1 VERVR
6 TDEPWCFPDDWWGRV
21 GVGSV
26 KLRVVSTLP
35 VVTAPGTQSVHS
47 KDDVGARTE
56 LAQPDRLRSSTRSR
70 QLLGVG
76 VVAAV
81 LLLQAVS
88 QYLSGYER
96 ARVVAHLAFIGT
108 EMPVIALALSATYG
122 GAIRRTLRPF
132 HALMACVLVAGA
144 LGVLFGAALF
154 WIAQVYPN
162 VILHPG
168 HTPNLPRSLLYGFT
182 YAQVQAGLWTLAFV
196 LPFAIDDA
204 RMRGLE
210 AEQLRSAA
218 ELARL
223 RANLEPHFL
232 LNTLNAIAG
241 LVTEDPREARKLLAC
256 LGDLLRDA
264 LRDDDE
270 MQTVDEQIA
279 WLRRYAAILQAR
291 HGDALR
297 FEWKIAPEA
306 RGALLPRLLLQPLV
320 ENAVKHGAL
329 ARRGGGVV
337 IVSAEAPKD
346 PPGIVCTVEDNGP
359 GPSDAEVRSGAFGLH
374 AVRKRLELR
383 YAGATLRL
391 ERSDSR
397 TRSIVTLPSESPVLD
412 GRGASAR

>member
-1 VERVR
+1 VY
-6 TDEPWCFPDDWWGRV
+6 
-21 GVGSV
+21 
-26 KLRVVSTLP
+26 VSTLP
-35 VVTAPGTQSVHS
+35 AFVKPS
-47 KDDVGARTE
+47 ARAIEPHRDET
-56 LAQPDRLRSSTRSR
+56 LTVASPAARSTRNR

-76 VVAAV
+76 VLAAV
-81 LLLQAVS
+81 MLLQAVS
-88 QYLSGYER
+88 QVLSGYER
-96 ARVVAHLAFIGT
+96 ARVLAHLAFISM
-108 EMPVIALALSATYG
+108 EMPVIAVALSATYG
-122 GAIRRTLRPF
+122 GMLRRKLSAFR
-132 HALMACVLVAGA
+132 ALMTCVLVAGA

-162 VILHPG
+162 VMLHPG
-168 HTPNLPRSLLYGFT
+168 RTPNLPRSLLYGFT

-241 LVTEDPREARKLLAC
+241 LVTEDPREARKLIAC

-270 MQTVDEQIA
+270 MQPLEEQIA

-291 HGDALR
+291 HGDALQ
-297 FEWKIAPEA
+297 FEWRIAPET

-329 ARRGGGVV
+329 GRRGGGVV
-337 IVSAEAPKD
+337 IVSTEVAAK
-346 PPGIVCTVEDNGP
+346 PPAIVCTVEDNGP
-359 GPSDAEVRSGAFGLH
+359 GAADKEVRLGAFGLH

-383 YAGATLRL
+383 YTNATLKL
-391 ERSDSR
+391 ESSANG
-397 TRSIVTLPSESPVLD
+397 TRSIVTLPRETLASNERASERLQ
-412 GRGASAR
+412 

>member
-1 VERVR
+1 
-6 TDEPWCFPDDWWGRV
+6 
-21 GVGSV
+21 
-26 KLRVVSTLP
+26 
-35 VVTAPGTQSVHS
+35 
-47 KDDVGARTE
+47 
-56 LAQPDRLRSSTRSR
+56 
-70 QLLGVG
+70 

-96 ARVVAHLAFIGT
+96 ARVFAHLAFIAA
-108 EMPVIALALSATYG
+108 EMPVIALALSATYR
-122 GAIRRTLRPF
+122 GALRRKLRPF
-132 HALMACVLVAGA
+132 HSLMACVLVAGA
-144 LGVLFGAALF
+144 LGVCFGAALYL
-154 WIAQVYPN
+154 IAQVYPI
-162 VILHPG
+162 VLLHAGKAP
-168 HTPNLPRSLLYGFT
+168 TLPRSLLYGFT

-196 LPFAIDDA
+196 LPLAIDDA
-204 RMRGLE
+204 RMRALE

-241 LVTEDPREARKLLAC
+241 LVTEDPREARKLIAC

-270 MQTVDEQIA
+270 MQTVEEQIA

-297 FEWKIAPEA
+297 FDWKIQPEA

-329 ARRGGGVV
+329 ARRGGGIVT
-337 IVSAEAPKD
+337 VSAETVRE
-346 PPGIVCTVEDNGP
+346 PPGIVCTIEDNGP
-359 GPSDAEVRSGAFGLH
+359 GLSDAEVRSGAFGLH
-374 AVRKRLELR
+374 AVRKRLEIR
-383 YAGATLRL
+383 YAGATLKL
-391 ERSDSR
+391 ECSDAG
-397 TRSIVTLPSESPVLD
+397 TRSVVTMPRESLA
-412 GRGASAR
+412 GAK

>member
-1 VERVR
+1 MSILPAFGNPTATASPSRQEVA
-6 TDEPWCFPDDWWGRV
+6 TK
-21 GVGSV
+21 SV
-26 KLRVVSTLP
+26 L
-35 VVTAPGTQSVHS
+35 A
-47 KDDVGARTE
+47 GAR
-56 LAQPDRLRSSTRSR
+56 STRSR

-81 LLLQAVS
+81 MLLQAAS

-96 ARVVAHLAFIGT
+96 ARVLAHLAFIAT
-108 EMPVIALALSATYG
+108 EMPVIALALSATYA
-122 GAIRRTLRPF
+122 GAIRRKLRPF
-132 HALMACVLVAGA
+132 RALMACVLVAGA
-144 LGVLFGAALF
+144 LGVVFGAALF
-154 WIAQVYPN
+154 CIARVYPII
-162 VILHPG
+162 VLHPG
-168 HTPNLPRSLLYGFT
+168 RTPNLPRSLLYGFT
-182 YAQVQAGLWTLAFV
+182 YAQVLAGLWTLAFV

-241 LVTEDPREARKLLAC
+241 LVTEDPREARKLIAC

-270 MQTVDEQIA
+270 MQTLEEQVA

-297 FEWKIAPEA
+297 FEWRIAPEA

-329 ARRGGGVV
+329 GRRDGGLV
-337 IVSAEAPKD
+337 IVSAEVATS
-346 PPGIVCTVEDNGP
+346 PPRIICTVEDNGP
-359 GPSDAEVRSGAFGLH
+359 GPAEAGVRSGAFGLH

-383 YAGATLRL
+383 YTSATLKL
-391 ERSDSR
+391 ESSPQG
-397 TRSIVTLPSESPVLD
+397 TRSVVTLPREALSKP
-412 GRGASAR
+412 GRGAEALL

>member
-1 VERVR
+1 M
-6 TDEPWCFPDDWWGRV
+6 
-21 GVGSV
+21 
-26 KLRVVSTLP
+26 
-35 VVTAPGTQSVHS
+35 
-47 KDDVGARTE
+47 
-56 LAQPDRLRSSTRSR
+56 
-70 QLLGVG
+70 
-76 VVAAV
+76 
-81 LLLQAVS
+81 LLQAVS

-96 ARVVAHLAFIGT
+96 VRVVDHLLFVSA
-108 EMPVIALALSATYG
+108 EMPVIAVALSATYG
-122 GAIRRTLRPF
+122 GAMRRKLRAF
-132 HALMACVLVAGA
+132 QALMACVLVAGA
-144 LGVLFGAALF
+144 LGVIFGALLF

-162 VILHPG
+162 VMLHPG
-168 HTPNLPRSLLYGFT
+168 RTPNLPRSVLYGFT
-182 YAQVQAGLWTLAFV
+182 YAQMQAGLWTLAFV

-241 LVTEDPREARKLLAC
+241 LVTEDPREARTLIAC

-270 MQTVDEQIA
+270 LQSLEEQVA

-329 ARRGGGVV
+329 CRRGGGIVV
-337 IVSAEAPKD
+337 ISAELTTKPA
-346 PPGIVCTVEDNGP
+346 GIVCTVEDNGP
-359 GPSDAEVRSGAFGLH
+359 GPSEAEVRSGAFGLH

-383 YAGATLRL
+383 YIGATLKL
-391 ERSDSR
+391 EHSSEG
-397 TRSIVTLPSESPVLD
+397 TRSVVTLPREALPTSCP
-412 GRGASAR
+412 GASRS